1 MCNVYISEKIDV
13 LQLRATLPRHFQ
25 LQLTDLTFQEP
36 IGSGSFGKV
45 YKGLCGGKIVAIK
58 NVHHIT
64 VFMYINLHVQ
74 TLQELFPFFNLLSL
88 FSWNCFVVVSFI

>member
-1 MCNVYISEKIDV
+1 MLCKSYFSNISNSPLSMCNVLISEKIDV

-58 NVHHIT
+58 R
-64 VFMYINLHVQ
+64 
-74 TLQELFPFFNLLSL
+74 
-88 FSWNCFVVVSFI
+88 